1 MAKTNHRRQ
10 GGHLGKCF
18 IWRIVACFEL
28 LSSSSS
34 RATTSSCSSR
44 TRALSSFL
52 APAVGNSWCRGRRL
66 LSSHPFFFSG
76 SRLARN
82 YPHSLVVLS
91 SLSSFSTESK
101 STNNPNSPSNHHHT
115 PTTTTTTMVKRND
128 EDKTTTNHEESAVS
142 NNTKQQ
148 QQQLQDT
155 AKDQASS
162 SSNVN
167 DIAQALQQV
176 HLEDDASPKASY
188 NSQEEDS
195 PVVPKAKD
203 QSTTVPSSSSSSSP
217 LVHSLPKT
225 TPVPLSSSLQT
236 FASWISQGD
245 ISNVLVVTGAG
256 ISVSAGI
263 PDFRTPG
270 TGM

>member
-1 MAKTNHRRQ
+1 MNGRKTNHRRQ

-18 IWRIVACFEL
+18 VWRIVAFFEL
-28 LSSSSS
+28 LSSS
-34 RATTSSCSSR
+34 RATTSSNSR

-52 APAVGNSWCRGRRL
+52 GPAVGNSWCCRGRRL
-66 LSSHPFFFSG
+66 LSSHSFFFSG

-82 YPHSLVVLS
+82 YPHPYVGL

-128 EDKTTTNHEESAVS
+128 DDDKTTTNHEESAVS

-148 QQQLQDT
+148 QQQQDT
-155 AKDQASS
+155 TQGQALA
-162 SSNVN
+162 SSNVD

-176 HLEDDASPKASY
+176 QLDDDTSP
-188 NSQEEDS
+188 NRSQEEDS
-195 PVVPKAKD
+195 LVVPKAKD
-203 QSTTVPSSSSSSSP
+203 HDQHESSP
-217 LVHSLPKT
+217 LVHTLPKT
-225 TPVPLSSSLQT
+225 TPVPSSSSSLQT